1 MAPWRSWRVTVNRQ
15 QKALATERRAQ
26 ANSLVREVER
36 LKAKLIGIG
45 VSQKEIEEALTK
57 RRGLKAR
64 LSQ

>member
-1 MAPWRSWRVTVNRQ
+1 MVNRQ

-57 RRGLKAR
+57 RRGLKGR